1 MIFLLS
7 SLAFAKPEYVIMK
20 EGDVAQFDG
29 RLLNDEALA
38 TMIANC
44 ELTVDQCEIQN
55 DLECSIKIAD
65 KQYEYDVLKG
75 KFEAL
80 ETKHEALMEIKDEEI
95 NILRRQSKPQ
105 ISMWAFLGGFAL
117 GTGASLAT
125 YYAATNIGE

>member
-80 ETKHEALMEIKDEEI
+80 ETKHEALMEIKEEEI
-95 NILRRQSKPQ
+95 KILRRQTKPQ
-105 ISMWAFLGGFAL
+105 LTMWVFFGGFAL

-125 YYAATNIGE
+125 YYAVDKISE